1 MTAHLNLTP
10 HAVTREDRADGT
22 ILLRSDVPMGRV
34 ARCTGEW
41 LDRWAAKI
49 PNAVFLAATAAG
61 SAGRVTAAIVL
72 AEPASIADGEA
83 TEKGNINF
91 PRFLTRRAAV
101 VDRLFDGDASDVLR
115 ILQ

>member
-41 LDRWAAKI
+41 LDRWRPK
-49 PNAVFLAATAAG
+49 FRCRFF
-61 SAGRVTAAIVL
+61 GRNSSRQRRPGHRRDCSGRTCIHRRRRGD
-72 AEPASIADGEA
+72 S
-83 TEKGNINF
+83 KGNINF